1 MDWIQNSYTTQAT
14 HLRNIR
20 DIGTNHLTAMRDQYY
35 DQVSLHVF
43 KKKFDRTEQY
53 LIKTLICV
61 ESSIKFLIQK
71 CIEKSWESCQTS
83 LSSYR
88 LYFIILREVYYNY
101 CWIVFGKSN
110 YKLYD
115 KHNNCN

>member
-1 MDWIQNSYTTQAT
+1 M
-14 HLRNIR
+14 
-20 DIGTNHLTAMRDQYY
+20 
-35 DQVSLHVF
+35 
-43 KKKFDRTEQY
+43 
-53 LIKTLICV
+53 

-88 LYFIILREVYYNY
+88 LYFIILREVYNY

-110 YKLYD
+110 YNLYD